1 VKSEGRADAGG
12 YKMREEDVSWYLV
25 DRKRDLT
32 EAPHGGY
39 FNRFGVFA
47 AVRFII
53 VMSQVIHRNG
63 FQ

>member
-1 VKSEGRADAGG
+1 
-12 YKMREEDVSWYLV
+12 MREEDVSWYLV